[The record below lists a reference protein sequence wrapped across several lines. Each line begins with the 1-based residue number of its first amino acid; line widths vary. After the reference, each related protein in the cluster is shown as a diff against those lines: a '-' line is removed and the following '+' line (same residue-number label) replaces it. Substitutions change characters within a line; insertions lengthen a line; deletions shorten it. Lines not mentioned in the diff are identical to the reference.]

1 MGKHTESLLFRFTL
15 SFAMFA
21 LVALFMSG
29 IITYV
34 QQNRIFKAQ
43 KEDSLQSVASYLSK
57 RLASEGEEYVYFQQ
71 YFINHFEDM
80 QLPVDFS
87 YSDELNSKIK
97 FETLFNAEYAGKKLG
112 IDVAF
117 NDMSEKV
124 KEAFAIWK
132 YEKYLLMFEEAKED
146 FGMIYAYSVLPTAK
160 DDSLEIFYI
169 TDDIREKR
177 ESDGF
182 FYLGAQ
188 VEHPLIEHRC
198 MWEAWKTGK
207 QPSGYDTYD
216 NEYGRTYAFYKPFY
230 VNDKKLG
237 VIGVEVSIAK
247 VNKEIL
253 LNSIRQMAYVGGTLI
268 LLVIA
273 LLFYIYKRYIAKLE
287 HIKANVKAYTQNKD
301 PSFADNIGREATGDD
316 EISVLALQVSSM
328 ILELENY
335 MKSLLETAKELRD
348 TQQKAEVMNELAMK
362 DALTGIR
369 NKTSYDQEVKKL
381 EWKMGGDE
389 NLQFAIAMIDLNY
402 LKRLNDTF
410 GHDKGNIAI
419 KKLCYIVCH
428 IFEHSPVFRIGGDE
442 FVVIL
447 QNSDFENRERL
458 YDAFNSRLDEIRA
471 ETGLEE
477 WEKVSASIGI
487 AVYDHTIDSNV
498 DNVFKRA
505 DKAMYKRKK
514 EMKATRES

>member
-1 MGKHTESLLFRFTL
+1 MGKRTDSLLFRFTL
-15 SFAMFA
+15 SFALFA
-21 LVALFMSG
+21 LVALFMGG

-169 TDDIREKR
+169 TDDVREKR

-207 QPSGYDTYD
+207 KATGYDIY
-216 NEYGRTYAFYKPFY
+216 NNNYGKTYAYYTPLVINGQKTC
-230 VNDKKLG
+230 
-237 VIGVEVSIAK
+237 VIGVEVEIAN
-247 VNKEIL
+247 VNKAIL
-253 LNSIRQMAYVGGTLI
+253 KNSLRQMAYVGGTLI

-447 QNSDFENRERL
+447 LGEDFERRDTL
-458 YDAFNSRLDEIRA
+458 CSIFNSK
-471 ETGLEE
+471 LEE
-477 WEKVSASIGI
+477 IKENTDLEPWEKVSASIGI
-487 AVYDHTIDSNV
+487 AVYDKSIDSNV

-505 DKAMYKRKK
+505 DKEMYQRKK
-514 EMKATRES
+514 EMKANRTI

>member
-1 MGKHTESLLFRFTL
+1 MGKRTDSLLFRFTL
-15 SFAMFA
+15 SFALFA
-21 LVALFMSG
+21 LVALFMGG

-43 KEDSLQSVASYLSK
+43 KEESMQQVAAYLEQLLLADKENFEAFQEYFMTK
-57 RLASEGEEYVYFQQ
+57 RERMFIRHDFDGNYLPARETFERNFSAQ
-71 YFINHFEDM
+71 YPGKAFGKDVFFADLN
-80 QLPVDFS
+80 
-87 YSDELNSKIK
+87 DELKNDY
-97 FETLFNAEYAGKKLG
+97 AVYMWEY
-112 IDVAF
+112 
-117 NDMSEKV
+117 
-124 KEAFAIWK
+124 
-132 YEKYLLMFEEAKED
+132 Y
-146 FGMIYAYSVLPTAK
+146 IYAFEKARDKFGLAYVLYIVPAEKPLYMTWMLDLVRDKKEK
-160 DDSLEIFYI
+160 DGVTYI
-169 TDDIREKR
+169 D
-177 ESDGF
+177 
-182 FYLGAQ
+182 LGAT
-188 VEHPLIEHRC
+188 VEEPLSLHEK
-198 MWEAWKTGK
+198 MWEAWNTGK

-447 QNSDFENRERL
+447 LGEDFERRDTL
-458 YDAFNSRLDEIRA
+458 CSIFNSK
-471 ETGLEE
+471 LEE
-477 WEKVSASIGI
+477 IKENTDLEPWEKVSASIGI
-487 AVYDHTIDSNV
+487 AVYDKSIDSNV

-505 DKAMYKRKK
+505 DKEMYQRKK
-514 EMKATRES
+514 EMKANRTI

>member
-15 SFAMFA
+15 SFALFA
-21 LVALFMSG
+21 LVALFMGG

-80 QLPVDFS
+80 QIPVDFS

-146 FGMIYAYSVLPTAK
+146 FGIIYAYSVLPTAK

-169 TDDIREKR
+169 TDGIREKR

-207 QPSGYDTYD
+207 KATGYDIY
-216 NEYGRTYAFYKPFY
+216 NNNYGKTYAYYTPLVINGQKTC
-230 VNDKKLG
+230 
-237 VIGVEVSIAK
+237 VIGVEVEIAN
-247 VNKEIL
+247 VNKAIL
-253 LNSIRQMAYVGGTLI
+253 NNSLRQMAYVGGTLI

-348 TQQKAEVMNELAMK
+348 TQQKADAMNELAMK

-447 QNSDFENRERL
+447 LGEDFERRDTL
-458 YDAFNSRLDEIRA
+458 CSIFNSK
-471 ETGLEE
+471 LEE
-477 WEKVSASIGI
+477 IKENTDLEPWEKVSASIGI
-487 AVYDHTIDSNV
+487 AVYDKSIDSNV

-505 DKAMYKRKK
+505 DKEMYQRKK
-514 EMKATRES
+514 EMKANRTI